1 VSLAL
6 GLDEGSGPLVVL
18 LHGFPEGPESWHHQ
32 VPPLVADGYRVVAP
46 HLRGYGD
53 SPAPTDPG
61 QYTADLLADDVAGVI
76 EDCGEEQAVVI
87 GHDWGAAVTWAAAEL
102 RPDRVRAMAAL
113 SVPFT
118 ARSRRP
124 PLERLA
130 EVAGG
135 NFFYM
140 LYFNEPDGRAERELG
155 ADVAAFLLGM
165 YAAASGEPPPGA
177 FAPLRRGA
185 SMLDQLVAPESW
197 PAWLDREVFSRAVDR
212 FTAHGFTGPL
222 NYYRAMD
229 LSWERVPAYG
239 AAPVT
244 CPALF
249 LAGAKDMVLAFTPT
263 RAMAPPLVT
272 DLRVDLRVAGAGHW
286 VQQEAAEQVTAAL
299 RAFLAGLAR

>member
-1 VSLAL
+1 A
-6 GLDEGSGPLVVL
+6 
-18 LHGFPEGPESWHHQ
+18 
-32 VPPLVADGYRVVAP
+32 
-46 HLRGYGD
+46 GD
-53 SPAPTDPG
+53 
-61 QYTADLLADDVAGVI
+61 
-76 EDCGEEQAVVI
+76 
-87 GHDWGAAVTWAAAEL
+87 
-102 RPDRVRAMAAL
+102 
-113 SVPFT
+113 
-118 ARSRRP
+118 
-124 PLERLA
+124 
-130 EVAGG
+130 

-185 SMLDQLVAPESW
+185 SMLDQLVAPETW
-197 PAWLDREVFSRAVDR
+197 PAWLDREAFARAVDR

-239 AAPVT
+239 RAPVS

-272 DLRVDLRVAGAGHW
+272 DLRADLRVAGAGHW

-299 RAFLAGLAR
+299 RSFLAGLARS